1 MTSPVEKQVFRQA
14 FDFALDNLIVR
25 LKEAQDYLHADAGE
39 LAAIGTLVDIDDVF
53 ADMSAAKRL
62 FISSMRKP

>member
-25 LKEAQDYLHADAGE
+25 LKEAQDYLGGGTD

-53 ADMSAAKRL
+53 ADMTAAKRL

>member
-14 FDFALDNLIVR
+14 FDFTLDNLIVR
-25 LKEAQDYLHADAGE
+25 LKEAQDYLGGGTD

-53 ADMSAAKRL
+53 ADMTAAKRL
-62 FISSMRKP
+62 FIGSMRKP